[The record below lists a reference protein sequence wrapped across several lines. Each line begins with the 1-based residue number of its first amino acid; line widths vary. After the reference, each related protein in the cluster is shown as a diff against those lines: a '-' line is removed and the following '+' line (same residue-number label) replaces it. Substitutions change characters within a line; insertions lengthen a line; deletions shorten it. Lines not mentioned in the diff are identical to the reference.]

1 MYFFIHHDVI
11 FHKRHFFP
19 VGMQETLQQRRRF
32 QRTAEIDALR
42 SIHQFDGKDM
52 FKVVH
57 HFIKFGCGIGPH
69 TYVVFLPVGRND
81 GIARCGIA
89 VHFILTDHRRSSVL
103 GNHKAGIQSRIG
115 YQKFRKFAKS
125 HNQLRD
131 TAFGDISQFCQGNGE
146 KVIGDSQRL
155 TVEISTGN
163 DSVFVREDRWIVRDG
178 IDFGQQY
185 GGNVTDGIFG
195 MLWREE
201 PQDSEY

>member
-1 MYFFIHHDVI
+1 MYFFVHHDVV

-57 HFIKFGCGIGPH
+57 HFIKFGCGIGSH

-89 VHFILTDHRRSSVL
+89 VHFVLTDHRRSSVL
-103 GNHKAGIQSRIG
+103 GNHKAG
-115 YQKFRKFAKS
+115 
-125 HNQLRD
+125 
-131 TAFGDISQFCQGNGE
+131 
-146 KVIGDSQRL
+146 V
-155 TVEISTGN
+155 
-163 DSVFVREDRWIVRDG
+163 
-178 IDFGQQY
+178 
-185 GGNVTDGIFG
+185 
-195 MLWREE
+195 
-201 PQDSEY
+201 